1 MLAFRVARR
10 NVSNGF
16 PQGLRSDR
24 IAERMGITGPTVD
37 LHLGRARNKLGAETR
52 AQALVKALSLGL
64 IDP

>member
-1 MLAFRVARR
+1 VLAFRVARR

-37 LHLGRARNKLGAETR
+37 LHLGRARK
-52 AQALVKALSLGL
+52 QARRRDACAGRSSRRCRS
-64 IDP
+64 D